1 MRFSRSLFCI
11 PALFV
16 SCCAYCQRLVVDD
29 FLDGTY
35 HKTFT
40 GPGNF
45 IERIEHIDPLHTIG
59 GSRQVRF
66 DASSGNPVTLDSREG
81 RFAVDWQGVVTQQL
95 DLEYGLGLNKI
106 DLDLSWLTSF
116 EIDRGSVPKDI
127 YGTGYQIFLLDASS
141 RGVSNSHFRGRP
153 GEAIGFNRIDF
164 TGSPTFDWSHVA
176 YIRFQQEHRSVTSG
190 IQGYRTY
197 SIVAV
202 PEPSIGFI
210 TGGAALLFA
219 RRRAKSRAPTT

>member
-1 MRFSRSLFCI
+1 MVRTIACLSILAVVTSFSQ
-11 PALFV
+11 A
-16 SCCAYCQRLVVDD
+16 QLVIDD
-29 FLDGTY
+29 FLDGNY
-35 HKTFT
+35 HRTFT

-45 IERIEHIDPLHTIG
+45 IERIEHIDPVHTIG

-66 DASSGNPVTLDSREG
+66 DANGGNEVTLDSRDG
-81 RFAVDWQGVVTQQL
+81 RFAVDWQGLVTQQL

-141 RGVSNSHFRGRP
+141 RGVSNSRFRGRP

-176 YIRFQQEHRSVTSG
+176 YIRFQQRHDSPTSQ

-202 PEPSIGFI
+202 PEPTFGFLFC
-210 TGGAALLFA
+210 GLGMLFA
-219 RRRAKSRAPTT
+219 LKRAKSIR